1 MEFNKSDPLYYTNK
15 ESNGQILFNKG
26 VSVFMLVITVMLI
39 YFIYLIVNEGITDG
53 GDIVG
58 VVAIGIAAV
67 VTGIGAFGVD
77 YVTNHHKRFLRE
89 FQLHDDSID
98 ERLTY
103 PKQGKEETN
112 RISFDQV
119 DRIIVGSF
127 TETSL
132 SFIMKKLMQIYQPP
146 KYFSLL
152 VVGYQGKYFFKKIS
166 SQGEMD
172 QWMDK
177 FKQADVP
184 CFYAA
189 NDLALAYLAYTE
201 DIDVYFEEAA
211 DTLLPHA
218 QESILVDKR
227 KKGTERTTWVPV
239 GLLNYWERKHK
250 KVRFLIASLL
260 FFLCMAM
267 VYLEEYG
274 FDDAAAAIVMGILLI
289 PIFGLVCRK
298 LAEWKDLVYIYMKTC
313 LGGTIGVVLFNIIL
327 RDMDFSMILYPW
339 LLVGIIAV
347 FWIAFFLI
355 ARLIWYV
362 LL

>member
-1 MEFNKSDPLYYTNK
+1 VFNASAPLIYTIK
-15 ESNGQILFNKG
+15 ESYVLILFNKV
-26 VSVFMLVITVMLI
+26 VSLFILVTTLMLI
-39 YFIYLIVNEGITDG
+39 YFIYLIVNEGIPDG

-77 YVTNHHKRFLRE
+77 YVTNHHKRFLQE
-89 FQLHDDSID
+89 FQLHDDRID

-112 RISFDQV
+112 RISFNQV

-127 TETSL
+127 TETSF

-152 VVGYQGKYFFKKIS
+152 IVVFQGKYFFKKIS

-177 FKQADVP
+177 FKHADVSF
-184 CFYAA
+184 FYTE
-189 NDLALAYLAYTE
+189 NDLGLAYLAYKK
-201 DIDVYFEEAA
+201 DIDIYFEEAA

-227 KKGTERTTWVPV
+227 KKGT
-239 GLLNYWERKHK
+239 
-250 KVRFLIASLL
+250 
-260 FFLCMAM
+260 
-267 VYLEEYG
+267 
-274 FDDAAAAIVMGILLI
+274 
-289 PIFGLVCRK
+289 
-298 LAEWKDLVYIYMKTC
+298 
-313 LGGTIGVVLFNIIL
+313 
-327 RDMDFSMILYPW
+327 
-339 LLVGIIAV
+339 
-347 FWIAFFLI
+347 
-355 ARLIWYV
+355 
-362 LL
+362 